1 MAKLTIHINPS
12 SGVPIYRQIM
22 DMIKDAIMS
31 GQIKP
36 GEQLPS
42 IREVAESMTIN
53 SLTVLKAYNKLEAIG
68 IISTKRGM
76 GTFVADQPVL
86 LSKKGRK
93 SEIESRFKGQVE
105 YFLGAGFSKEEI
117 VEVLNKLKGDL

>member
-1 MAKLTIHINPS
+1 MIKLTIHINPS

-22 DMIKDAIMS
+22 DMIKDAVMS
-31 GQIKP
+31 GQVKP

-42 IREVAESMTIN
+42 IREIAESMTIN

-76 GTFVADQPVL
+76 GTFVTDQPVL

-93 SEIESRFKGQVE
+93 SEIESRFKGQID
-105 YFLGAGFSKEEI
+105 YFLRAGFPKEEI
-117 VEVLNKLKGDL
+117 VEVLNKLKGDM

>member
-1 MAKLTIHINPS
+1 MIKLTIHINPS

-22 DMIKDAIMS
+22 DMIKDAVMS

-42 IREVAESMTIN
+42 IREIAESMTIN

-76 GTFVADQPVL
+76 GTFVADQPAL

-93 SEIESRFKGQVE
+93 SEIESRFKGQID
-105 YFLGAGFSKEEI
+105 YFLRAGFSKEEI
-117 VEVLNKLKGDL
+117 VEVLNKLRGDM

>member
-1 MAKLTIHINPS
+1 MIKLTIHINPS

-22 DMIKDAIMS
+22 DMIKDAVMS

-42 IREVAESMTIN
+42 IREIAERMTIN

-76 GTFVADQPVL
+76 GTFVADQPAL

-93 SEIESRFKGQVE
+93 SEIESRFKGQID
-105 YFLGAGFSKEEI
+105 YFLRAGFSKEEI
-117 VEVLNKLKGDL
+117 VEVLNKLRGDM

>member
-42 IREVAESMTIN
+42 IREIAESMTIN

-76 GTFVADQPVL
+76 GTFVADQPAL

-93 SEIESRFKGQVE
+93 SEIESRFKGQID
-105 YFLGAGFSKEEI
+105 YFLRAGFSKEEI
-117 VEVLNKLKGDL
+117 VEVLNKLKGDM